1 MREALGYC
9 GVVSAILYLVIQ
21 SLKTVLAIT
30 FYRSRTEC
38 RRPVQ
43 SLSVLTPILSGDPSL
58 ENNLR
63 GHLNVIP
70 PDSHLYWI
78 IYEHDAE
85 AQRITTAIAR
95 DHQSPSHQSP
105 SHPCAITI
113 LQCPEI
119 PFDANPKA
127 YKMQLAVPLLDTRY
141 VCVLD
146 DDTIPSLETLEAAIG
161 ALESAD
167 VYTGLPCYQ
176 RGTAFW
182 SDMICHFVANNVIST
197 YLATQWFGPPVSL
210 NGMFYVMKTET
221 LRSYGGFT
229 PIFPFLCDDYALA
242 RVVKEHG
249 GVIHQSVLP
258 HSTKTHAE
266 TSREYFRLF
275 HRWFAMAM
283 VLFRDQPLHG
293 KGMILGLLGL
303 PPFLLWLSLLSP
315 LVGWWGWFMVAAVFA
330 IRHLLIRLQHRCIL
344 PFRYPIHFVKSLI
357 SELLQPVHVLH
368 ASLFN
373 TFYWRKWLIRT
384 LANGKFEYVRDRG

>member
-1 MREALGYC
+1 MREVLGYC
-9 GVVSAILYLVIQ
+9 GVVSASLYLVLQ
-21 SLKTVLAIT
+21 SLKTILAIT
-30 FYRSRTEC
+30 FYRSRREC
-38 RRPVQ
+38 RRPVE
-43 SLSVLTPILSGDPSL
+43 SLSVLTPILSGDPNL

-63 GHLNVIP
+63 GHLNVVP
-70 PDSHLYWI
+70 PDSPIYWI
-78 IYEHDAE
+78 VYEHDAE
-85 AQRITTAIAR
+85 AQRIVTSLTQEHAR
-95 DHQSPSHQSP
+95 P
-105 SHPCAITI
+105 ITI
-113 LQCPEI
+113 VPCQEI

-127 YKMQLAVPLLDTRY
+127 YKMQLAVPLLHTRY

-146 DDTIPSLETLEAAIG
+146 DDTIPSLETLEGAIG

-176 RGTAFW
+176 RSTHFW
-182 SDMICHFVANNVIST
+182 SDMICHFVANNGIAT

-221 LRSYGGFT
+221 LRGYGGFT

-266 TSREYFRLF
+266 TSRDYFRLF

-283 VLFRDQPLHG
+283 VLFRDQPLPL
-293 KGMILGLLGL
+293 KGMILVLLGL

-315 LVGWWGWFMVAAVFA
+315 LVGWWGWIVLASVIAF
-330 IRHLLIRLQHRCIL
+330 RHVLIRLQHRCVL

-368 ASLFN
+368 ASLSN

-384 LANGKFEYVRDRG
+384 LANGRFEYVRDRS

>member
-9 GVVSAILYLVIQ
+9 GVASAILYLVIQ
-21 SLKTVLAIT
+21 SLKTILAIT

-58 ENNLR
+58 ENQLR
-63 GHLNVIP
+63 AHLNVIP
-70 PDSHLYWI
+70 PGSPIYWI

-85 AQRITTAIAR
+85 ALRITTLLAQ
-95 DHQSPSHQSP
+95 DHQRTQHQRP
-105 SHPCAITI
+105 ITI
-113 LQCPEI
+113 LQSPEI

-127 YKMQLAVPLLDTRY
+127 YKMQLAVPLLDTCY

-176 RGTAFW
+176 RGTSFW
-182 SDMICHFVANNVIST
+182 SDMICHFVANNGIAT

-221 LRSYGGFT
+221 LRSYGGFK

-258 HSTKTHAE
+258 HSTRTHAE
-266 TSREYFRLF
+266 TSRDYFRLF

-283 VLFRDQPLHG
+283 VLFRDQPLG
-293 KGMILGLLGL
+293 LKGMILVLLGL

-315 LVGWWGWFMVAAVFA
+315 LVGVSGWILLASVFA
-330 IRHLLIRLQHRCIL
+330 FRHLLIRLQHRCIL
-344 PFRYPIHFVKSLI
+344 PFPYPIHVVKSLI
-357 SELLQPVHVLH
+357 SELLQPLHVLH
-368 ASLFN
+368 ASLSN

-384 LANGKFEYVRDRG
+384 LANGKFEYVRDRS